1 MGGGEIVNAGDY
13 EDARHLGGLIA
24 KEGWILLNGGR
35 ASGIMEASARGA
47 KENGGLTIGILPG
60 NNPAWASEYIDI
72 PILTG
77 IGFARNYINVL
88 TSEVVVA
95 LPGRTGTIS
104 EIALALNIRKKVI
117 SLNFELGTLFKK
129 YEEAKQLIYAKQ
141 PEEVISLIKKILSN
155 DFNRGVGKYV

>member
-1 MGGGEIVNAGDY
+1 MGGGEIVNTGDY
-13 EDARHLGGLIA
+13 EVARCLGGLIA
-24 KEGWILLNGGR
+24 EEGWILLNGGR

-60 NNPAWASEYIDI
+60 DNPEWASEYIDI

-95 LPGRTGTIS
+95 LPGKTGTIS
-104 EIALALNIRKKVI
+104 EIALALNIGKKVI
-117 SLNFELGTLFKK
+117 SLNFDLGPLFKK
-129 YEEAKQLIYAKQ
+129 YEEEKQLIYAERPK
-141 PEEVISLIKKILSN
+141 EVINLIKKLLKNNFIEE
-155 DFNRGVGKYV
+155 V